1 MSTMPI
7 QPPFATSPDVALSDP
22 GNESDSSAVVHA
34 DGPADVADWTAAK
47 VLVEHLFARSS
58 HEIAGI
64 DYAVG
69 YRLAH
74 GLTGGDIV
82 DVYHFDNGAVSFSIA
97 DISGKGS
104 QAAIHAA
111 LVKYGLRAYASQG
124 LTAERVLRS
133 LDRLYIENTAFERI
147 ESFASVFF
155 GIVDSS
161 RRTMSYASGGHEAA
175 AICVPGAKPRLL
187 DPTAPLIGVFDDQHH
202 LFKQAHVELP
212 PGSILVISDVAAVKA
227 WPKLA
232 AHCAA
237 KAAMNSLVANL
248 AVALGPE
255 VRVNGIAPGI
265 VLPPDDFPAEKLARI
280 VAKTPLH
287 RAVAVPDLIAL
298 ALSVLS
304 NQSMTGQVVT
314 VDAGLSVS

>member
-155 GIVDSS
+155 GVVDSS

-187 DPTAPLIGVFDDQHH
+187 EPTAPLIGVFDDQHH
-202 LFKQAHVELP
+202 LFKQSHVELP
-212 PGSILVISDVAAVKA
+212 PGSILVATTDGITEARSPEGEFFGVEGFLAVVEEYVEAPTEAIVQALLDRSAAHAGSRAIRDDIAV
-227 WPKLA
+227 LA
-232 AHCAA
+232 A
-237 KAAMNSLVANL
+237 
-248 AVALGPE
+248 
-255 VRVNGIAPGI
+255 R
-265 VLPPDDFPAEKLARI
+265 FP
-280 VAKTPLH
+280 
-287 RAVAVPDLIAL
+287 
-298 ALSVLS
+298 
-304 NQSMTGQVVT
+304 
-314 VDAGLSVS
+314 